1 MVGLDLFNVTPTQLA
16 ENLLHG
22 AMSDAYSAI
31 RLAGT
36 DKQYNEAMA
45 RAVGGLCEGLMQLTK
60 GLRATYAEAH
70 KVNQRL
76 VHLERS
82 LGKGNR

>member
-1 MVGLDLFNVTPTQLA
+1 MVGLDPFNATPTQMA
-16 ENLLHG
+16 ENLFRTS
-22 AMSDAYSAI
+22 MRDAYSAI
-31 RLAGT
+31 QLAGAE
-36 DKQYNEAMA
+36 KQYREAMA
-45 RAVGGLCEGLMQLTK
+45 RAFGGLCEGLMQLTK